1 MRHRTDRPVTE
12 SGDRQ
17 TQHVAG
23 APLTEGKVLFH
34 TLYSRLHG
42 CELQPFLPLSSE
54 YARSSF
60 TGPVIILWDHQGEN
74 NVKVKKA
81 AKRLS
86 RVEAMLSGVLNGYAS
101 DIAEVREPLEAA
113 AAAVKRARSAIDSNQ
128 SSSNQ
133 KVSAKSQPVVVSEN
147 WILLRPHIARALRL
161 DFLRTV

>member
-1 MRHRTDRPVTE
+1 
-12 SGDRQ
+12 
-17 TQHVAG
+17 
-23 APLTEGKVLFH
+23 
-34 TLYSRLHG
+34 
-42 CELQPFLPLSSE
+42 
-54 YARSSF
+54 
-60 TGPVIILWDHQGEN
+60 
-74 NVKVKKA
+74 VKVKKA

-161 DFLRTV
+161 DFLWTV